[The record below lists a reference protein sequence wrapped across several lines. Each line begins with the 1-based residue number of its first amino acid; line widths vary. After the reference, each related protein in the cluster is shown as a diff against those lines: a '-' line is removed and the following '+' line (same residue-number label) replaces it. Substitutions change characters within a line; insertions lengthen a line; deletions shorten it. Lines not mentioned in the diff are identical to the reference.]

1 MNGKCI
7 VYVFSFAIPFDG
19 VSEWNAPE
27 SPCVVM
33 PSEVKY
39 CSASAALRFL
49 DSAVRKTWRSVCSAG
64 PVTAHVVG
72 LKTTVGAFAAN
83 QAAATA
89 FTRMPPCAAWM

>member
-7 VYVFSFAIPFDG
+7 VYVFSFAMPFDG

-39 CSASAALRFL
+39 CSASGGVALPAISGCRGAALAQRL
-49 DSAVRKTWRSVCSAG
+49 QRR
-64 PVTAHVVG
+64 
-72 LKTTVGAFAAN
+72 AA
-83 QAAATA
+83 
-89 FTRMPPCAAWM
+89 